1 MESPAVPRYAPPP
14 GFVRKTKAEKRELK
28 AAKMRELR
36 GEWRRRERE
45 GRRKQ
50 VAQRAAERGAML
62 ERMSEE
68 ERADFWR
75 AERAEKE
82 RLEQEKREQNE
93 RLDAALSDGVRV
105 VVDLSYGA
113 TMNLKEQRSLARQL
127 GRCWGANRRAPA
139 PVALHLASMQR
150 CPAPC
155 LPQDGDHKRW
165 KVRLLDEDLEHHF
178 SPSDLVFLSPDA
190 DEALTCVDKSK
201 VYVIGGLVDVSV
213 QKRSSLTRA
222 RELGATAVRLPLREH
237 VADVANRRQP
247 LTLPAVL
254 EMLLHVNATGDW
266 LAAIEA
272 ALPARNHTRP
282 PELSRSGR
290 RKGKRARL
298 EAQASGA
305 EASGPS
311 SSGPSSSGP
320 SSSGPSSSGAAEGAA
335 AEGAAA
341 EGLSGA
347 AREGGSRE
355 GDSGEGDSGE
365 GGDSSS
371 DDSSGEDG
379 GAEGA
384 SEGAGEGRACQ
395 A

>member
-1 MESPAVPRYAPPP
+1 MKPVVQEAPAVPDRYAPPP

-68 ERADFWR
+68 ERADFRR

-190 DEALTCVDKSK
+190 DEALTCVDESK
-201 VYVIGGLVDVSV
+201 VLAPPP
-213 QKRSSLTRA
+213 QPPPTAATTAAARNKRRTVTASLPPPPPSLPTPTRA
-222 RELGATAVRLPLREH
+222 RCAPH
-237 VADVANRRQP
+237 PRR
-247 LTLPAVL
+247 TS
-254 EMLLHVNATGDW
+254 
-266 LAAIEA
+266 AAPHPRCRSTSSA
-272 ALPARNHTRP
+272 A
-282 PELSRSGR
+282 
-290 RKGKRARL
+290 
-298 EAQASGA
+298 
-305 EASGPS
+305 S
-311 SSGPSSSGP
+311 STSLCKSAP
-320 SSSGPSSSGAAEGAA
+320 
-335 AEGAAA
+335 
-341 EGLSGA
+341 
-347 AREGGSRE
+347 R
-355 GDSGEGDSGE
+355 
-365 GGDSSS
+365 
-371 DDSSGEDG
+371 
-379 GAEGA
+379 
-384 SEGAGEGRACQ
+384 
-395 A
+395 